1 MSRIILIPDSFKGT
15 LSSLQICQIM
25 REEILRQD
33 PTSEVIAIPVAD
45 GGEGT
50 VEAFLTA
57 LGGEKKA
64 KTVCGPHFTP
74 VPSFWG
80 KLPDGTAVIE
90 MAAAAGLPLVGEDKH
105 VETATTFGVGELLRD
120 ALESGCRRILLGL
133 GGSATNDLGCG
144 AACALGARFFKADGT
159 SFVPTGGT
167 LCEIDSMDLSSLLPS
182 LSGAEITVMCD
193 IDNPLYGEEGAAFV
207 FAPQKGADPAMVRRL
222 DEGLRH
228 GAAVIRRDVG
238 VSVDRLPGGGAAGG
252 MGAGMSAF
260 LGAKLCPGIAA
271 VLDMIHFDSLLR
283 GAQMVYTGEGR
294 IDSQSLRGKV
304 VIGVARRAKKAH
316 VPVTVLVGSIG
327 EGYEDAYEEGVS
339 GIFSINRQPM
349 DFSQSRF
356 HSEENLRRT
365 MRDLLLYQKALAAC
379 R

>member
-144 AACALGARFFKADGT
+144 AACALGARFFKADST

-271 VLDMIHFDSLLR
+271 VLDTVHFDCLLH

>member
-57 LGGEKKA
+57 LGGEKKE

-105 VETATTFGVGELLRD
+105 VETTTTFGVGELLRD

-182 LSGAEITVMCD
+182 LSRAEITVMCD

-207 FAPQKGADPAMVRRL
+207 FAPQKGAGPAMVRRL

-238 VSVDRLPGGGAAGG
+238 AAVDRLSGGGAAGG

-260 LGAKLCPGIAA
+260 LGAKLCSGIEA
-271 VLDMIHFDSLLR
+271 VLDTVHFDLLLR

-327 EGYEDAYEEGVS
+327 EGYEGAYEEGVS
-339 GIFSINRQPM
+339 AIFSINRQPM